1 MLVTYIENYSKKVL
15 MEQISTSPGTSS
27 KDDFKQVSINT
38 FHTKDDLKQVSI
50 NTFHTK
56 DDLKQVSI
64 NTFHTKDDL
73 SKCQ

>member
-38 FHTKDDLKQVSI
+38 FHTKYVKGSTNYHELPK
-50 NTFHTK
+50 N
-56 DDLKQVSI
+56 
-64 NTFHTKDDL
+64 
-73 SKCQ
+73 